1 MTKNSKPKGKRLE
14 KKPQQNRA
22 SKVSAASTAPKI
34 PARRSALSIQ
44 GIELN
49 SETARKA
56 IILSEIIGP
65 PAAKR
70 RRKR

>member
-1 MTKNSKPKGKRLE
+1 MPKGKRLE
-14 KKPQQNRA
+14 KKPQQA
-22 SKVSAASTAPKI
+22 TPAASAAPDI
-34 PARRSALSIQ
+34 PARSGTLSIH

-70 RRKR
+70 RRRR

>member
-1 MTKNSKPKGKRLE
+1 MNTNSTPKNERLDKKPK
-14 KKPQQNRA
+14 QTISN
-22 SKVSAASTAPKI
+22 APKI
-34 PARRSALSIQ
+34 PVRSSTLSLQ
-44 GIELN
+44 GIELD

-70 RRKR
+70 RRRR

>member
-1 MTKNSKPKGKRLE
+1 MTTNTMPKGKRLE
-14 KKPQQNRA
+14 KKPQQETPA
-22 SKVSAASTAPKI
+22 VSNAPNI
-34 PARRSALSIQ
+34 PARSSALSIH

-49 SETARKA
+49 NESARKA

-70 RRKR
+70 RRRR